1 MKPARVFQAVAAFLV
16 LILIAGLMLPRV
28 NTDRYR
34 GRIQAALEAALGR
47 KVTFGKVHFNLLTG
61 PGFTLRDVSVAEDPA
76 LGVEPVAYVDQ
87 VVATPRLLSLLT
99 GHLAFSSLRLEDAHL
114 NLARVD
120 LPSGEYRW
128 NLEPLI
134 RPAIIA
140 AFPHLTIHGAR
151 INFKAADVKNVVYLL
166 DCDMAIE
173 PPSGSGQPWGFRF
186 EGKPARADRPA
197 RGSGVVRMR
206 GTWKPGSL
214 DAKLDLERSELGDVV
229 AVLRGEDAGLH
240 GLISGSARFAG
251 PLHHVVVDGRLRVEG
266 LHGWNQDSPRGE
278 VWPLDLH
285 GWWNPQAQQLELDAR
300 VAGQGSSPLAAHY
313 LVERYLT
320 QPKWGASVTLVRFPA
335 APLVPLAQHLGLAL
349 VPGLEVTGT
358 VDGVV
363 GYSVA
368 GGYRGQARV
377 TEATLKLAG
386 APLLKVPEAQMML
399 AEGTA
404 RLTPTRVMEATGQ
417 DASVEGEYALQTA
430 DGRVRITARSLSVGA
445 FGKQIPV
452 LSEARAGKW
461 SGELEWKVAAAVP
474 NEGAGTKEGWS
485 GEMQLAGVQLTSPA
499 LSAPVALDTAQCH
512 LEADSIAVTKMRGTA
527 GKIAFSGDYRYEAQS
542 AHPHRFRIATGVVD
556 AAELES
562 LLMPALRRQTG
573 VLGVD
578 LPFRKQILPE
588 WLAAWHAE
596 GTVQMAGLATDL
608 GQLPPVRAKVLWDA
622 GRIALTDAV
631 SGKASGRVDI
641 DIRGKE
647 PIYEMTGR
655 LRNQDWKEGQ
665 ITLDVK
671 ASGAGV
677 GAKLLRSL
685 EASGGFVATGLA
697 DDLDQVS
704 GRYEAA
710 WHGKVPRLE
719 LSGLRLQSAGE
730 SYSGTGKL
738 QGDGMVVLEVK
749 SATKQ
754 ARVSGPLNAEQP
766 LHWTAAP

>member
-1 MKPARVFQAVAAFLV
+1 MKPVRVFQALAALV
-16 LILIAGLMLPRV
+16 VLTLIAGVMLPRV

-47 KVTFGKVHFNLLTG
+47 KVTFGEVRFNLLTG

-76 LGVEPVAYVDQ
+76 LGVEPVAYVDL

-99 GHLAFSSLRLEDAHL
+99 GHLAFSSLRLDDAHL

-151 INFKAADVKNVVYLL
+151 INFKAANLKNVVYLL
-166 DCDMAIE
+166 DCDLAIE
-173 PPSGSGQPWGFRF
+173 PPSGSGEPWGFRF

-214 DAKLDLERSELGDVV
+214 DARLDLERSELADVV

-240 GLISGSARFAG
+240 GLVSGSARFAG
-251 PLHHVVVDGRLRVEG
+251 PLNHVIVDGRLRVEE
-266 LHGWNQDSPRGE
+266 LHGWNQDIPRGE
-278 VWPLDLH
+278 TWPLEVH
-285 GWWNPQAQQLELDAR
+285 GWWNSQGQQLELDAR
-300 VAGQGSSPLAAHY
+300 VAQKSGSPLAVHY
-313 LVERYLT
+313 LVEKYLT
-320 QPKWGASVTLVRFPA
+320 QPKWGASVTMMRFPA

-363 GYSVA
+363 GYSVSA
-368 GGYRGQARV
+368 GYRGQARV
-377 TEATLKLAG
+377 SDATVKLAG
-386 APLLKVPEAQMML
+386 APLLSVPEAQMML

-404 RLTPTRVMEATGQ
+404 RLLPTRVVEAPGQ
-417 DASVEGEYALQTA
+417 DASVEGEYALLTGQ
-430 DGRVRITARSLSVGA
+430 GRVRITAHSLDVGA

-461 SGELEWKVAAAVP
+461 SGELEWKFPAAVP
-474 NEGAGTKEGWS
+474 AEGVWS
-485 GEMQLAGVQLTSPA
+485 GEMELAGVKVTSPA
-499 LSAPVALDTAQCH
+499 LGAPLLLDTAQCR
-512 LEADSIAVTKMRGTA
+512 LEAGSIAVTKMRGTA
-527 GKIAFSGDYRYEAQS
+527 GKMAFSGEYRYEAQS
-542 AHPHRFRIATGVVD
+542 AHPNRFRILMGVVK
-556 AAELES
+556 AADLES
-562 LLMPALRRQTG
+562 LLLPALRRPTG

-578 LPFRKQILPE
+578 LPFRKQTLPE
-588 WLAAWHAE
+588 WLSAWHAE
-596 GTVQMAGLATDL
+596 GTVQVSGLATDL
-608 GQLPPVRAKVLWDA
+608 GQLLPVRAKVLWDV
-622 GRIALTDAV
+622 GRIALTDVV
-631 SGKASGRVDI
+631 SGKASGRVEI

-647 PIYEMTGR
+647 PIYEITGR
-655 LRNQDWKEGQ
+655 LRNQDWKGGQ
-665 ITLDVK
+665 VSLDVN
-671 ASGAGV
+671 AGGSGV

-685 EASGGFVATGLA
+685 EANGKFAATGLA

-704 GRYEAA
+704 GRYQAS
-710 WHGKVPRLE
+710 WRGKVPRME
-719 LSGLRLQSAGE
+719 LSGVRLQSAGE
-730 SYSGTGKL
+730 SYTGTGKL
-738 QGDGMVVLEVK
+738 QSDGTVVLQVK

-754 ARVSGPLNAEQP
+754 VQVIGPLQADQP
-766 LHWTAAP
+766 LRWIAAP

>member
-1 MKPARVFQAVAAFLV
+1 MKPVRVFQALAALV
-16 LILIAGLMLPRV
+16 VLTLIAGVMLPRV

-47 KVTFGKVHFNLLTG
+47 KVTFGEVRFNLLTG

-76 LGVEPVAYVDQ
+76 LGVEPVAYVDL

-99 GHLAFSSLRLEDAHL
+99 GHLAFSSLRLDDAHL

-151 INFKAADVKNVVYLL
+151 INFKAANLKNVVYLL
-166 DCDMAIE
+166 DCDLAIE
-173 PPSGSGQPWGFRF
+173 PPSGSGEPWGFRF

-214 DAKLDLERSELGDVV
+214 DARLDLERSELADVV

-240 GLISGSARFAG
+240 GLVSGSARFAG
-251 PLHHVVVDGRLRVEG
+251 PLNHVIVDGRLRVEE
-266 LHGWNQDSPRGE
+266 LHGWNQDIPRGE
-278 VWPLDLH
+278 TWPLEVH
-285 GWWNPQAQQLELDAR
+285 GWWNSQGQQLELDAR
-300 VAGQGSSPLAAHY
+300 VAQKSGSPLAVHY
-313 LVERYLT
+313 LVEKYLT
-320 QPKWGASVTLVRFPA
+320 QPKWGASVTMMRFPA

-363 GYSVA
+363 GYSVSA
-368 GGYRGQARV
+368 GYRGQARV
-377 TEATLKLAG
+377 SDATVKLAG
-386 APLLKVPEAQMML
+386 APLLSVPEAQMML

-404 RLTPTRVMEATGQ
+404 RLLPTRVVEAPGQ
-417 DASVEGEYALQTA
+417 DASVEGEYALLTGQ
-430 DGRVRITARSLSVGA
+430 GRVRITAHSLDVGA

-461 SGELEWKVAAAVP
+461 SGELEWKFPAAVP
-474 NEGAGTKEGWS
+474 AEGVWS
-485 GEMQLAGVQLTSPA
+485 GEMELAGVKVTSPA
-499 LSAPVALDTAQCH
+499 LGAPLLLDTAQCR
-512 LEADSIAVTKMRGTA
+512 LEAGSIAVTKMRGTA
-527 GKIAFSGDYRYEAQS
+527 GKMAFSGEYRYEAQS
-542 AHPHRFRIATGVVD
+542 AHPNRFRILMGVVK
-556 AAELES
+556 AADLES
-562 LLMPALRRQTG
+562 LLLPALRRPTG

-578 LPFRKQILPE
+578 LPFRKQTLPE

-596 GTVQMAGLATDL
+596 GTVQVSGLATDL
-608 GQLPPVRAKVLWDA
+608 GQLLPVRAKVLWDV
-622 GRIALTDAV
+622 GRIALTDVV
-631 SGKASGRVDI
+631 SGKASGRVEI

-647 PIYEMTGR
+647 PIYEITGR
-655 LRNQDWKEGQ
+655 LRNQDWKGGQ
-665 ITLDVK
+665 VSLDVN
-671 ASGAGV
+671 AGGSGV

-685 EASGGFVATGLA
+685 EANGKFAATGLA

-704 GRYEAA
+704 GRYQAS
-710 WHGKVPRLE
+710 WRGKVPRME
-719 LSGLRLQSAGE
+719 LSGVRLQSAGE
-730 SYSGTGKL
+730 SYTGTGKL
-738 QGDGMVVLEVK
+738 QSDGTVVLQVK

-754 ARVSGPLNAEQP
+754 VQVIGPLQADQP
-766 LHWTAAP
+766 LRWIAAP

>member
-1 MKPARVFQAVAAFLV
+1 MKPVRVFQALAALV
-16 LILIAGLMLPRV
+16 VLTLIAGVMLPRV

-47 KVTFGKVHFNLLTG
+47 KVTFGEVRFNLLTG

-76 LGVEPVAYVDQ
+76 LGVEPVAYVDL

-99 GHLAFSSLRLEDAHL
+99 GHLAFSSLRLDDAHL

-151 INFKAADVKNVVYLL
+151 INFKAANLKNVVYLL
-166 DCDMAIE
+166 DCDLAIE
-173 PPSGSGQPWGFRF
+173 PPSGSGEPWGFRF

-214 DAKLDLERSELGDVV
+214 DARLDLERSELADVV

-240 GLISGSARFAG
+240 GLVSGSARFAG
-251 PLHHVVVDGRLRVEG
+251 PLNHVIVDGRLRVEE
-266 LHGWNQDSPRGE
+266 LHGWNQDIPRGE
-278 VWPLDLH
+278 TWPLEVH
-285 GWWNPQAQQLELDAR
+285 GWWNSQGQQLELDAR
-300 VAGQGSSPLAAHY
+300 VAQKSGSPLAVHY
-313 LVERYLT
+313 LVEKYLT
-320 QPKWGASVTLVRFPA
+320 QPKWGASVTMMRFPA

-363 GYSVA
+363 GYSVSA
-368 GGYRGQARV
+368 GYRGQARV
-377 TEATLKLAG
+377 SDATVKLAG
-386 APLLKVPEAQMML
+386 APLLSVPEAQMML

-404 RLTPTRVMEATGQ
+404 RLLPTRVVEAPGQ
-417 DASVEGEYALQTA
+417 DASVEGEYALLTGQ
-430 DGRVRITARSLSVGA
+430 GRVRITAHSLDVGA

-461 SGELEWKVAAAVP
+461 SGELEWKFPAAAP
-474 NEGAGTKEGWS
+474 AEGVWS
-485 GEMQLAGVQLTSPA
+485 GEMELAGVKVTSPA
-499 LSAPVALDTAQCH
+499 LGAPLLLDTAQCR
-512 LEADSIAVTKMRGTA
+512 LEAGSIAVTKMRGTA
-527 GKIAFSGDYRYEAQS
+527 GKMAFSGEYRYEAQS
-542 AHPHRFRIATGVVD
+542 AHPNRFRILMGVVK
-556 AAELES
+556 AADLES
-562 LLMPALRRQTG
+562 LLLPALRRPTG

-578 LPFRKQILPE
+578 LPFRKQTLPE

-596 GTVQMAGLATDL
+596 GTVQVSGLATDL
-608 GQLPPVRAKVLWDA
+608 GQLLPVRAKVLWDV
-622 GRIALTDAV
+622 GRIALTDVV
-631 SGKASGRVDI
+631 SGKASGRVEI

-647 PIYEMTGR
+647 PIYEITGR
-655 LRNQDWKEGQ
+655 LRNQDWKGGQ
-665 ITLDVK
+665 VSLDVN
-671 ASGAGV
+671 AGGSGV

-685 EASGGFVATGLA
+685 EANGKFAATGLA

-704 GRYEAA
+704 GRYQAS
-710 WHGKVPRLE
+710 WRGKVPRME
-719 LSGLRLQSAGE
+719 LSGVRLQSAGE
-730 SYSGTGKL
+730 SYTGTGKL
-738 QGDGMVVLEVK
+738 QSDGTVVLQVK

-754 ARVSGPLNAEQP
+754 VQVIGPLQADQP
-766 LHWTAAP
+766 LRWIAAP

>member
-1 MKPARVFQAVAAFLV
+1 MKPVRVFQALAALVALT
-16 LILIAGLMLPRV
+16 LIAGVMLPRV

-47 KVTFGKVHFNLLTG
+47 KVTFGEVRFNLLTG

-76 LGVEPVAYVDQ
+76 LGVEPVAYVDL

-99 GHLAFSSLRLEDAHL
+99 GHLAFSSLRLDDAHL

-151 INFKAADVKNVVYLL
+151 INFKAANLKNVVYLL
-166 DCDMAIE
+166 DCDLAIE
-173 PPSGSGQPWGFRF
+173 PPSGSGEPWGFRF

-214 DAKLDLERSELGDVV
+214 DARLDLERSELADVV

-240 GLISGSARFAG
+240 GLVSGSARFAG
-251 PLHHVVVDGRLRVEG
+251 PLNHVIVDGRLRVEE
-266 LHGWNQDSPRGE
+266 LHGWNQDIPRGE
-278 VWPLDLH
+278 TWPLEVH
-285 GWWNPQAQQLELDAR
+285 GWWNSQGQQLELDAR
-300 VAGQGSSPLAAHY
+300 VAQKSGSPLAVHY
-313 LVERYLT
+313 LVEKYLT
-320 QPKWGASVTLVRFPA
+320 QPKWGASVTMMRFPA

-363 GYSVA
+363 GYSVSA
-368 GGYRGQARV
+368 GYRGQARV
-377 TEATLKLAG
+377 SDATVKLAG
-386 APLLKVPEAQMML
+386 APLLSVPEAQMML

-404 RLTPTRVMEATGQ
+404 RLLPTRVVEAPGQ
-417 DASVEGEYALQTA
+417 DASVEGEYALLTGQ
-430 DGRVRITARSLSVGA
+430 GRVRITAHSLDVGA

-461 SGELEWKVAAAVP
+461 SGELEWKFPAAVP
-474 NEGAGTKEGWS
+474 AEGVWS
-485 GEMQLAGVQLTSPA
+485 GEMELAGVKVTSPA
-499 LSAPVALDTAQCH
+499 LGAPLLLDTAQCR
-512 LEADSIAVTKMRGTA
+512 LEAGSIAVTKMRGTA
-527 GKIAFSGDYRYEAQS
+527 GKMAFSGEYRYEAQS
-542 AHPHRFRIATGVVD
+542 AHPNRFRILMGVVK
-556 AAELES
+556 AADLES
-562 LLMPALRRQTG
+562 LLLPALRRPTG

-578 LPFRKQILPE
+578 LPFRKQTLPE

-596 GTVQMAGLATDL
+596 GTVQVSGLATDL
-608 GQLPPVRAKVLWDA
+608 GQLLPVRAKVLWDV
-622 GRIALTDAV
+622 GRIALTDVV
-631 SGKASGRVDI
+631 SGKASGRVEI

-647 PIYEMTGR
+647 PIYEITGR
-655 LRNQDWKEGQ
+655 LRNQDWKGGQ
-665 ITLDVK
+665 VSLDVN
-671 ASGAGV
+671 AGGSGV

-685 EASGGFVATGLA
+685 EANGKFAATGLA

-704 GRYEAA
+704 GRYQAS
-710 WHGKVPRLE
+710 WRGKVPRME
-719 LSGLRLQSAGE
+719 LSGVRLQSAGE
-730 SYSGTGKL
+730 SYTGTGKL
-738 QGDGMVVLEVK
+738 QSDGTVVLQVK

-754 ARVSGPLNAEQP
+754 VQVIGPLQADQP
-766 LHWTAAP
+766 LRWIAAP

>member
-1 MKPARVFQAVAAFLV
+1 MKPVRVFQALAALV
-16 LILIAGLMLPRV
+16 VLTLIAGVMLPRV

-47 KVTFGKVHFNLLTG
+47 KVTFGEVRFNLLTG

-76 LGVEPVAYVDQ
+76 LGVEPVAYVDL

-99 GHLAFSSLRLEDAHL
+99 GHLAFSSLRLDDAHL

-151 INFKAADVKNVVYLL
+151 INFKAANLKNVVYLL
-166 DCDMAIE
+166 DCDLAIE
-173 PPSGSGQPWGFRF
+173 PPSGSGKPWGFRF

-214 DAKLDLERSELGDVV
+214 DARLDLERSELADVV

-240 GLISGSARFAG
+240 GLVSGSARFAG
-251 PLHHVVVDGRLRVEG
+251 PLNHVIVDGRLRVEE
-266 LHGWNQDSPRGE
+266 LHGWNQDIPRGE
-278 VWPLDLH
+278 TWPLEVH
-285 GWWNPQAQQLELDAR
+285 GWWNSQGQQLELDAR
-300 VAGQGSSPLAAHY
+300 VAQKSGSPLAVHY
-313 LVERYLT
+313 LVEKYLT
-320 QPKWGASVTLVRFPA
+320 QPKWGASVTMMRFPA

-363 GYSVA
+363 GYSVSA
-368 GGYRGQARV
+368 GYRGQARV
-377 TEATLKLAG
+377 SDATVKLAG
-386 APLLKVPEAQMML
+386 APLLSVPEAQMML

-404 RLTPTRVMEATGQ
+404 RLLPTRVVEAPGQ
-417 DASVEGEYALQTA
+417 DASVEGEYALLTGQ
-430 DGRVRITARSLSVGA
+430 GRVRITAHSLDVGA

-461 SGELEWKVAAAVP
+461 SGELEWKFPAAVP
-474 NEGAGTKEGWS
+474 AEGVWS
-485 GEMQLAGVQLTSPA
+485 GEMELAGVKVTSPA
-499 LSAPVALDTAQCH
+499 LGAPLLLDTAQCR
-512 LEADSIAVTKMRGTA
+512 LEAGSIAVTKMRGTA
-527 GKIAFSGDYRYEAQS
+527 GKMAFSGEYRYEAQS
-542 AHPHRFRIATGVVD
+542 AHPNRFRILMGVVK
-556 AAELES
+556 AADLES
-562 LLMPALRRQTG
+562 LLLPALRRPTG

-578 LPFRKQILPE
+578 LPFRKQTLPE

-596 GTVQMAGLATDL
+596 GTVQVSGLATDL
-608 GQLPPVRAKVLWDA
+608 GQLLPVRAKVLWDV
-622 GRIALTDAV
+622 GRIALTDVV
-631 SGKASGRVDI
+631 SGKASGRVEI

-647 PIYEMTGR
+647 PIYEITGR
-655 LRNQDWKEGQ
+655 LRNQDWKGGQ
-665 ITLDVK
+665 VSLDVN
-671 ASGAGV
+671 AGGSGV

-685 EASGGFVATGLA
+685 EANGKFAATGLA

-704 GRYEAA
+704 GRYQAS
-710 WHGKVPRLE
+710 WRGKVPRME
-719 LSGLRLQSAGE
+719 LSGVRLQSAGE
-730 SYSGTGKL
+730 SYTGTGKL
-738 QGDGMVVLEVK
+738 QSDGTVVLQVK

-754 ARVSGPLNAEQP
+754 VQVIGPLQADQP
-766 LHWTAAP
+766 LRWTAVP

>member
-1 MKPARVFQAVAAFLV
+1 MKPVRVFQALAALV
-16 LILIAGLMLPRV
+16 VLTLIAGVMLPRV

-47 KVTFGKVHFNLLTG
+47 KVTFGEVRFNLLTG

-76 LGVEPVAYVDQ
+76 LGVEPVAYVDL

-99 GHLAFSSLRLEDAHL
+99 GHLAFSSLRLDDAHL

-140 AFPHLTIHGAR
+140 AFPHLTIRGAR
-151 INFKAADVKNVVYLL
+151 INFKAANLKNVVYLL
-166 DCDMAIE
+166 DCDLAIE
-173 PPSGSGQPWGFRF
+173 PPSGSGKPWGFRF

-214 DAKLDLERSELGDVV
+214 DARLDLERSELADVV

-240 GLISGSARFAG
+240 GLVSGSARFAG
-251 PLHHVVVDGRLRVEG
+251 PLNHVIVDGRLRVEE
-266 LHGWNQDSPRGE
+266 LHGWNQDIPRGE
-278 VWPLDLH
+278 TWPLEVH
-285 GWWNPQAQQLELDAR
+285 GWWNSQGQQLELDAR
-300 VAGQGSSPLAAHY
+300 VAQKSGSPLAVHY
-313 LVERYLT
+313 LVEKYLT
-320 QPKWGASVTLVRFPA
+320 QPKWGASVTMMRFPA

-363 GYSVA
+363 GYSVSA
-368 GGYRGQARV
+368 GYRGQARV
-377 TEATLKLAG
+377 SDATVKLAG
-386 APLLKVPEAQMML
+386 APLLSVPEAQMML

-404 RLTPTRVMEATGQ
+404 RLLPTRVVEAPGQ
-417 DASVEGEYALQTA
+417 DASVEGEYALLTGQ
-430 DGRVRITARSLSVGA
+430 GRVRITAHSLDVGA

-461 SGELEWKVAAAVP
+461 SGELEWKFPAAVP
-474 NEGAGTKEGWS
+474 AEGVWS
-485 GEMQLAGVQLTSPA
+485 GEMELAGVKVTSPA
-499 LSAPVALDTAQCH
+499 LGAPLLLDTAQCR
-512 LEADSIAVTKMRGTA
+512 LEAGSIAVTKMRGTA
-527 GKIAFSGDYRYEAQS
+527 GKMAFSGEYRYEAQS
-542 AHPHRFRIATGVVD
+542 AHPNRFRILMGVVK
-556 AAELES
+556 AADLES
-562 LLMPALRRQTG
+562 LLLPALRRPTG

-578 LPFRKQILPE
+578 LPFRKQTLPE

-596 GTVQMAGLATDL
+596 GTVQVSGLATDL
-608 GQLPPVRAKVLWDA
+608 GQLLPVRAKVLWDV
-622 GRIALTDAV
+622 GRIALTDVV
-631 SGKASGRVDI
+631 SGKASGRVEI

-647 PIYEMTGR
+647 PIYEIIGR
-655 LRNQDWKEGQ
+655 LRNQDWKGGQ
-665 ITLDVK
+665 VSLDVN
-671 ASGAGV
+671 AGGSGV

-685 EASGGFVATGLA
+685 EANGKFAATGLA

-704 GRYEAA
+704 GRYQAS
-710 WHGKVPRLE
+710 WRGKVPRME
-719 LSGLRLQSAGE
+719 LSGVRLQSAGE
-730 SYSGTGKL
+730 SYTGTGKL
-738 QGDGMVVLEVK
+738 QSDGTVVLQVK

-754 ARVSGPLNAEQP
+754 VQVIGPLQADQP
-766 LHWTAAP
+766 LRWIAAP

>member
-1 MKPARVFQAVAAFLV
+1 MKPVRVFQALAALV
-16 LILIAGLMLPRV
+16 VLTLIAGVMLPRV

-47 KVTFGKVHFNLLTG
+47 KVTFGEVRFNLLTG

-76 LGVEPVAYVDQ
+76 LGVEPVAYVDL

-99 GHLAFSSLRLEDAHL
+99 GHLAFSSLRLDDAHL

-151 INFKAADVKNVVYLL
+151 INFKAANLKNVVYLL
-166 DCDMAIE
+166 DCDLAIE
-173 PPSGSGQPWGFRF
+173 PPSGSGEPWGFRF

-214 DAKLDLERSELGDVV
+214 DARLDLERSELADVV

-240 GLISGSARFAG
+240 GLVSGSARFAG
-251 PLHHVVVDGRLRVEG
+251 PLNHVIVDGRLRVEE
-266 LHGWNQDSPRGE
+266 LHGWNQDIPRGE
-278 VWPLDLH
+278 TWPLEVH
-285 GWWNPQAQQLELDAR
+285 GWWNSQGQQLELDAR
-300 VAGQGSSPLAAHY
+300 VAQKSGSPLAVHY
-313 LVERYLT
+313 LVEKYLT
-320 QPKWGASVTLVRFPA
+320 QPKWGASVTMMRFPA
-335 APLVPLAQHLGLAL
+335 APLIPLAQHLGLAL

-363 GYSVA
+363 GYSVSA
-368 GGYRGQARV
+368 GYRGQARV
-377 TEATLKLAG
+377 SDATVKLAG
-386 APLLKVPEAQMML
+386 APLLSVPEAQMML

-404 RLTPTRVMEATGQ
+404 RLLPTRVVEAPGQ
-417 DASVEGEYALQTA
+417 DASVEGEYALLTGQ
-430 DGRVRITARSLSVGA
+430 GRVRITAHSLDVGA

-461 SGELEWKVAAAVP
+461 SGELEWKFPAAVP
-474 NEGAGTKEGWS
+474 AEGVWS
-485 GEMQLAGVQLTSPA
+485 GEMELAGVKVTSPA
-499 LSAPVALDTAQCH
+499 LGAPLLLDTAQCR
-512 LEADSIAVTKMRGTA
+512 LEAGSIAVTKMRGTA
-527 GKIAFSGDYRYEAQS
+527 GKMAFSGEYRYEAQS
-542 AHPHRFRIATGVVD
+542 AHPNRFRILMGVVK
-556 AAELES
+556 AADLES
-562 LLMPALRRQTG
+562 LLLPALRRPTG

-578 LPFRKQILPE
+578 LPFRKQTLPE
-588 WLAAWHAE
+588 WLSAWHAE
-596 GTVQMAGLATDL
+596 GTVQVSGLATDL
-608 GQLPPVRAKVLWDA
+608 GQLLPVRAKVLWDV
-622 GRIALTDAV
+622 GRIALTDVV
-631 SGKASGRVDI
+631 SGKASGRVEI

-647 PIYEMTGR
+647 PIYEITGR
-655 LRNQDWKEGQ
+655 LRNQDWKGGQ
-665 ITLDVK
+665 VSLDVN
-671 ASGAGV
+671 AGGSGV

-685 EASGGFVATGLA
+685 EANGKFAATGLA

-704 GRYEAA
+704 GRYQAS
-710 WHGKVPRLE
+710 WRGKVPRME
-719 LSGLRLQSAGE
+719 LSGVRLQSAGE
-730 SYSGTGKL
+730 SYTGTGKL
-738 QGDGMVVLEVK
+738 QSDGTVVLQVK

-754 ARVSGPLNAEQP
+754 VQVIGPLQADQP
-766 LHWTAAP
+766 LRWIAAP

>member
-1 MKPARVFQAVAAFLV
+1 MKPVRVFQALAALV
-16 LILIAGLMLPRV
+16 VLTLIAGVMLPRV

-47 KVTFGKVHFNLLTG
+47 KVTFGEVRFNLLTG

-76 LGVEPVAYVDQ
+76 LGVEPVAYVDL

-99 GHLAFSSLRLEDAHL
+99 GHLAFSSLRLDDAHL

-151 INFKAADVKNVVYLL
+151 INFKAANLKNVVYLL
-166 DCDMAIE
+166 DCDLAIE
-173 PPSGSGQPWGFRF
+173 PPSGSGEPWGFRF

-214 DAKLDLERSELGDVV
+214 DARLDLERSELADVV

-240 GLISGSARFAG
+240 GLVSGSARFAG
-251 PLHHVVVDGRLRVEG
+251 PLNHVIVDGRLRVEE
-266 LHGWNQDSPRGE
+266 LHGWNQDIPRGE
-278 VWPLDLH
+278 TWPLEVH
-285 GWWNPQAQQLELDAR
+285 GWWNSQGQQLELDAR
-300 VAGQGSSPLAAHY
+300 VAQKSGSPLAVHY
-313 LVERYLT
+313 LVEKYLT
-320 QPKWGASVTLVRFPA
+320 QPKWGASVTMMRFPA

-363 GYSVA
+363 GYSVSA
-368 GGYRGQARV
+368 GYRGQARLSD
-377 TEATLKLAG
+377 ATVKLAG
-386 APLLKVPEAQMML
+386 APLLSVPEAQMML

-404 RLTPTRVMEATGQ
+404 RLLPTRVVEAPGQ
-417 DASVEGEYALQTA
+417 DASVEGEYALLTGQ
-430 DGRVRITARSLSVGA
+430 GRVRITAHSLDVGA

-461 SGELEWKVAAAVP
+461 SGELEWKFPAAVP
-474 NEGAGTKEGWS
+474 AEGVWS
-485 GEMQLAGVQLTSPA
+485 GEMELAGVKVTSPA
-499 LSAPVALDTAQCH
+499 LGAPLLLDTAQCR
-512 LEADSIAVTKMRGTA
+512 LEAGSIAVTKMRGTA
-527 GKIAFSGDYRYEAQS
+527 GKMAFSGEYRYEAQS
-542 AHPHRFRIATGVVD
+542 AHPNRFRILMGVVK
-556 AAELES
+556 AADLES
-562 LLMPALRRQTG
+562 LLLPALRRPTG

-578 LPFRKQILPE
+578 LPFRKQTLPE
-588 WLAAWHAE
+588 WLSAWHAE
-596 GTVQMAGLATDL
+596 GTVQVSGLATDL
-608 GQLPPVRAKVLWDA
+608 GQLLPVRAKVLWDV
-622 GRIALTDAV
+622 GRIALTDVV
-631 SGKASGRVDI
+631 SGKASGRVEI

-647 PIYEMTGR
+647 PIYEITGR
-655 LRNQDWKEGQ
+655 LRNQDWKGGQ
-665 ITLDVK
+665 VSLDVN
-671 ASGAGV
+671 AGGSGV

-685 EASGGFVATGLA
+685 EANGKFAATGLA

-704 GRYEAA
+704 GRYQAS
-710 WHGKVPRLE
+710 WRGKVPRME
-719 LSGLRLQSAGE
+719 LSGVRLQSAGE
-730 SYSGTGKL
+730 SYTGTGKL
-738 QGDGMVVLEVK
+738 QSDGMVVLQVK

-754 ARVSGPLNAEQP
+754 VQVIGPLQADQP
-766 LHWTAAP
+766 LRWIAAP

>member
-1 MKPARVFQAVAAFLV
+1 MKPVRVFQALAALV
-16 LILIAGLMLPRV
+16 VLTLIAGVMLPRV

-47 KVTFGKVHFNLLTG
+47 KVTFGEVRFNLLTG

-76 LGVEPVAYVDQ
+76 LGVEPVAYVDL

-99 GHLAFSSLRLEDAHL
+99 GHLAFSSLRLDDAHL

-151 INFKAADVKNVVYLL
+151 INFKAANLKNVVYLL
-166 DCDMAIE
+166 DCDLAIE
-173 PPSGSGQPWGFRF
+173 PPSGSGEPWGFRF

-214 DAKLDLERSELGDVV
+214 DARLDLERSELADVV

-240 GLISGSARFAG
+240 GLVSGSARFAG
-251 PLHHVVVDGRLRVEG
+251 PLNHVIVDGRLRVEE
-266 LHGWNQDSPRGE
+266 LHGWNQDIPRGE
-278 VWPLDLH
+278 TWPLEVH
-285 GWWNPQAQQLELDAR
+285 GWWNSQGQQLELDAR
-300 VAGQGSSPLAAHY
+300 VAQKSGSPLAVHY
-313 LVERYLT
+313 LVEKYLT
-320 QPKWGASVTLVRFPA
+320 QPKWGASVTMMRFPA

-363 GYSVA
+363 GYSVSA
-368 GGYRGQARV
+368 GYRGQARV
-377 TEATLKLAG
+377 SDATVKLAG
-386 APLLKVPEAQMML
+386 APLLSVPEAQMML

-404 RLTPTRVMEATGQ
+404 RLLPTRVVEAPGQ
-417 DASVEGEYALQTA
+417 DASVEGEYALLTGQ
-430 DGRVRITARSLSVGA
+430 GRVRITAHSLDVGA

-461 SGELEWKVAAAVP
+461 SGELEWKFPAAVP
-474 NEGAGTKEGWS
+474 AEGVWS
-485 GEMQLAGVQLTSPA
+485 GEMELAGVKVTSPA
-499 LSAPVALDTAQCH
+499 LGAPLLLDTAQCR
-512 LEADSIAVTKMRGTA
+512 LEAGSIAVTKMRGTA
-527 GKIAFSGDYRYEAQS
+527 GKMAFSGEYRYEAQS
-542 AHPHRFRIATGVVD
+542 AHPNRFRILMGVVK
-556 AAELES
+556 AADLES
-562 LLMPALRRQTG
+562 LLLPALRRPTG

-578 LPFRKQILPE
+578 LPFRKQTLPE

-596 GTVQMAGLATDL
+596 GTVQVSGLATDL
-608 GQLPPVRAKVLWDA
+608 GQLLPVRAKVLWDV
-622 GRIALTDAV
+622 GRIALTDVV
-631 SGKASGRVDI
+631 SGKASGRVEI

-647 PIYEMTGR
+647 PIYEIIGR
-655 LRNQDWKEGQ
+655 LRNQDWKGGQ
-665 ITLDVK
+665 VSLDVN
-671 ASGAGV
+671 AGGSGV

-685 EASGGFVATGLA
+685 EANGKFAATGLA

-704 GRYEAA
+704 GRYQAS
-710 WHGKVPRLE
+710 WRGKVPRME
-719 LSGLRLQSAGE
+719 LSGVRLQSAGE
-730 SYSGTGKL
+730 SYTGTGKL
-738 QGDGMVVLEVK
+738 QSDGTVVLQVK

-754 ARVSGPLNAEQP
+754 VQVIGPLQADQP
-766 LHWTAAP
+766 LRWIAAP